1 MNKKRIF
8 YTALA
13 VLGFFILLFC
23 WPAEQNSFLPPP
35 PEGAVIKKMDFLQE
49 PASIGGPDNPLARQQ
64 YELNMLRDPGTGEV
78 PVNIREKELAFAR
91 KIPGTKKQA
100 AAYRM
105 AGIEAEDWTSAG
117 PYNVGGRTRAL
128 GIDIT
133 NEEVILAGGV
143 SGGMWRS
150 EDGGQ
155 SWTKTTPPNVI
166 QSVNSLTQDT
176 RPGKTHIW
184 YYGTGEII
192 GASARGGDA
201 PYRGDGI
208 FKSVDGGRSWQLLP
222 STSTDDLSIFD
233 SPFNY
238 VHNIKV
244 NSSKLDQDEVY
255 AACAGGIFRS
265 VDGGESWHASL
276 ADTAALYTDVEISP
290 SGVLYASFS
299 SEKFQEVGRYTG
311 IYRSEDG
318 HNWEN
323 ITPPRWPE
331 SFGRTVMDMNP
342 QDEDELYFLVQSG
355 LGDRLW
361 RYQHNAPVANRWT
374 DLTANLP
381 EFEGETGK
389 LELQG
394 SYNMVVKIH
403 PAAEDVVFL
412 GGTNLYRSTDGFT
425 TPENIAWIGGYD
437 TTGAFTFY
445 PGQHPDQHALLFYPS
460 DPTKS
465 LSAHDGGISHSGN
478 ILAEKVSWDYLNSG
492 YVTSQFYTVGLDEEQ
507 VNDIIIGGLQDNGS
521 QITSNAGPKSSWD
534 RLLGGDGGYTHVT
547 FMGTYYYLSFQN
559 SQIYRI
565 TLNDE
570 LELTS
575 FARVDPIGAGG
586 VEGQRYLFVNP
597 YAFDPN
603 NPNRMYLAAGNVV
616 YRNHNLSQIPSGSQE
631 AVSLNWEELPST
643 AIDSGSISA
652 ISISRQ
658 PEDIMYYGSTRGE
671 LFRVDNADS
680 TEVSVRRISS
690 PLFPVGGY
698 NSHIAINPMNAEE
711 IMVIFS
717 NYNTRS
723 IFYSTDGGRNFTHV
737 GGNLEERPDGTGD
750 GPSIR
755 YAQIIPLQN
764 SQNLYL
770 VGTSVGL
777 YSSLSL
783 DGENTVWLQ
792 EGAET
797 IEDVVVPQI
806 RYRSLDG
813 RVVVATHGNGVYFR
827 DFEGVLPLPI
837 RSAGN
842 ELSMSP
848 PYPNPY
854 TPSKRQPLF
863 IPYRLPEDGH
873 IRIRVF
879 NMQGAHVKT
888 LLWAMQSAGNSLVSW
903 DGTNE
908 TGQFMPPATYFVQL
922 EYQDQ
927 KTGKIV
933 VLLQ

>member
-1 MNKKRIF
+1 MEW
-8 YTALA
+8 
-13 VLGFFILLFC
+13 
-23 WPAEQNSFLPPP
+23 WPKEQPSFLPPP
-35 PEGAVIKKMDFLQE
+35 PEGAVIKDLSFLQQ
-49 PASIGGPDNPLARQQ
+49 PASIGSKDNPLARQQ
-64 YELNMLRDPGTGEV
+64 YELEILRDPRTGQF
-78 PVNIREKELAFAR
+78 PANIRERELAFAR
-91 KIPGTKKQA
+91 QIPGIKKHA
-100 AAYRM
+100 AAYRR
-105 AGIEAEDWTSAG
+105 AGIEAEEWTSAG
-117 PYNVGGRTRAL
+117 PFNVGGRTRAL
-128 GIDIT
+128 ELDIT
-133 NEEVILAGGV
+133 NEDIILAGGV

-208 FKSVDGGRSWQLLP
+208 FKSIDGGRSWYLLP
-222 STSTDDLSIFD
+222 STSTGDLNYFD

-238 VHNIKV
+238 VFNVKV
-244 NSSKLDQDEVY
+244 DGSNLEQDEVY

-265 VDGGESWHASL
+265 IDGGDSWQESL
-276 ADTAALYTDVEISP
+276 ADTAALYTDVEVSP

-299 SEKFQEVGRYTG
+299 SEKFQDKAQYTG

-318 HNWEN
+318 VSWEN
-323 ITPPRWPE
+323 ITPAGWPS

-342 QDEDELYFLVQSG
+342 QDEDEVYFLVQSE

-361 RYQHNAPVANRWT
+361 RYEHEALGAGKWT
-374 DLTANLP
+374 ELTENLP

-394 SYNMVVKIH
+394 SYNMVVKVH
-403 PAAEDVVFL
+403 PAEEDVVFL
-412 GGTNLYRSTDGFT
+412 GGTNLYRSSDGFT
-425 TPENIAWIGGYD
+425 STQNIAWIGGYD
-437 TTGAFTFY
+437 TTGAFSFY

-465 LSAHDGGISHSGN
+465 LSAHDGGISRSED
-478 ILAEKVSWDYLNSG
+478 ILAEDVSWDYLNSG
-492 YVTSQFYTVGLDEEQ
+492 YITSQFYTVGLDEEQ
-507 VNDIIIGGLQDNGS
+507 VNDIIVGGLQDNGS
-521 QITSNAGPKSSWD
+521 QITNNAGPKSRWD
-534 RLLGGDGGYTHVT
+534 RILGGDGGYTHVT
-547 FMGTYYYLSFQN
+547 FKGSYYYLSFQN
-559 SQIYRI
+559 SQIYRV
-565 TLNDE
+565 TLNDD

-575 FARVDPIGAGG
+575 FARVDPVGAGG
-586 VEGQRYLFVNP
+586 VEGQKYLFVNP

-603 NPNRMYLAAGNVV
+603 NSNRMYLAAGNVV
-616 YRNHNLSQIPSGSQE
+616 YRNHNLSQIPAGSQE
-631 AVSLNWEELPST
+631 PVRLNWEVLPTT

-652 ISISRQ
+652 ISVSRH
-658 PEDIMYYGSTRGE
+658 PGNIMYYGSTMGN
-671 LFRVDNADS
+671 LFRVDDADS
-680 TEVSVRRISS
+680 TIVNVRKISS

-698 NSHIAINPMNAEE
+698 NAHIAINPVDADE

-717 NYNTRS
+717 NYNSRS
-723 IFYSTDGGRNFTHV
+723 IFHSTDGGLHFTHV
-737 GGNLEERPDGTGD
+737 GGNLEENPDGTGD

-764 SQNLYL
+764 GENLFL

-777 YSSLSL
+777 YSTLSL
-783 DGENTVWLQ
+783 EGDATVWLQ

-827 DFEGVLPLPI
+827 DFDGVLPLTANP
-837 RSAGN
+837 AGEEIVMGN
-842 ELSMSP
+842 P
-848 PYPNPY
+848 FPNPFI
-854 TPSKRQPLF
+854 PSKLKPLKIPF
-863 IPYRLPEDGH
+863 ILPEDGVVR
-873 IRIRVF
+873 IRIYS
-879 NMQGAHVKT
+879 MQGAHIKT
-888 LLWAMQSAGNSLVSW
+888 LLWAMQSAGSSVVSW

-908 TGQFMPPATYFVQL
+908 TGQFMAPGTYFVQL

-927 KTGKIV
+927 KIGKTV
-933 VLLQ
+933 VILQ